1 MKEQIYQVLNDINSF
16 KVLEAHSNHE
26 ISDEEFTNL
35 IEGGYIDPELAE
47 MYIDVIEK
55 MESKTLTEEDQA
67 YLFNA
72 YTEGY
77 IYEGGYESLIESGIV
92 DIEFTKDM
100 LMESV
105 GLAEINAVF
114 KPGKDPKAP
123 KGATYISST
132 SASIINRNKVANSNN
147 NKVKGTWDS
156 VKKAGNNLVGHGA
169 NAVGAV
175 ARAVGAH
182 NVANKVYGFAAN
194 RFAAAGNVN
203 QTHKANTNSL
213 AAVKAA
219 ANKAKVQTNALNKV
233 SANAAA
239 KNGSA
244 VQPAAK
250 VKESFMQ
257 MDVSNIV

>member
-35 IEGGYIDPELAE
+35 IEGGYVDPELAE

-114 KPGKDPKAP
+114 KPNTQGTPKFAA
-123 KGATYISST
+123 KNSAFST
-132 SASIINRNKVANSNN
+132 NKTAIDNN
-147 NKVKGTWDS
+147 TKAKGTWDS
-156 VKKAGNNLVGHGA
+156 VKRAGNNLAGHGA
-169 NAVGAV
+169 RAVGAV

-194 RFAAAGNVN
+194 RFAAAGNVA
-203 QTHKANTNSL
+203 QTNKAHTNAL
-213 AAVKAA
+213 AAAKAA
-219 ANKAKVQTNALNKV
+219 ANKAKVQTSALNKV
-233 SANAAA
+233 SASAA
-239 KNGSA
+239 KNGPA
-244 VQPAAK
+244 LLPAPAAK

>member
-26 ISDEEFTNL
+26 ISDEEFANL
-35 IEGGYIDPELAE
+35 IEEGYIEPELAE
-47 MYIDVIEK
+47 MYVDVLER
-55 MESKTLTEEDQA
+55 MENKTLTEEDQA

-77 IYEGGYESLIESGIV
+77 IYEGGYESLIESGVV

-114 KPGKDPKAP
+114 KPGAQSAP
-123 KGATYISST
+123 KPATNISPAT
-132 SASIINRNKVANSNN
+132 ASALNKTKSAITNN
-147 NKVKGTWDS
+147 TKVKGTWDS

-169 NAVGAV
+169 RAVAAT

-194 RFAAAGNVN
+194 RFAAAGNVA
-203 QTHKANTNSL
+203 QTNKANTNAL
-213 AAVKAA
+213 AAAKAA
-219 ANKAKVQTNALNKV
+219 ANKAKVQTSAVNKV

-239 KNGSA
+239 KNDSA

-250 VKESFMQ
+250 VKESFMD
-257 MDVSNIV
+257 MDVSKIV

>member
-1 MKEQIYQVLNDINSF
+1 MKEQIFQVLNDINSF

-26 ISDEEFTNL
+26 ISDEEFANL
-35 IEGGYIDPELAE
+35 IEEGYIDAELAE
-47 MYIDVIEK
+47 MYIDVLER

-72 YTEGY
+72 YAEGY
-77 IYEGGYESLIESGIV
+77 IYEGGYESLIESGVV

-105 GLAEINAVF
+105 GLAEVNTVF
-114 KPGKDPKAP
+114 KPGAQSTPKLAA
-123 KGATYISST
+123 KSAFST
-132 SASIINRNKVANSNN
+132 NKTAIDNN
-147 NKVKGTWDS
+147 AKVKGTWDS
-156 VKKAGNNLVGHGA
+156 VKKAVNNLVGHGA
-169 NAVGAV
+169 RAVGAG

-194 RFAAAGNVN
+194 RFAAAGNVA
-203 QTHKANTNSL
+203 QTNKATTNSL
-213 AAVKAA
+213 AAAKAA

-244 VQPAAK
+244 VQPTAK